1 MTDTL
6 TVDEETIYRALRSVC
21 DPGLAE
27 PIVDLGLVYG
37 VRVQSSSRVTVDM
50 TMPTPHY
57 PHAAEFVQQVRQSL
71 QTQPGVTHVEV
82 HLVWDP
88 PWTPYRMTGPLK
100 AVLGLPDQEPTG
112 SIQLPEQPA
121 ATRRGWFGRLFG
133 R

>member
-1 MTDTL
+1 MTHSL
-6 TVDEETIYRALRSVC
+6 AVDEETVYRALRGVF

-37 VRVQSSSRVTVDM
+37 VRVQSSSRVMVELTL
-50 TMPTPHY
+50 PTPHY
-57 PHAAEFVQQVRQSL
+57 PHAAEIVQQVQQSL
-71 QTQPGVTHVEV
+71 QTLPGVTQATV

-100 AVLGLPDQEPTG
+100 AVFGLPDQEPAD
-112 SIQLPEQPA
+112 SILLSGQPA
-121 ATRRGWFGRLFG
+121 ATRRSRLGRLFG